1 MSDLARRPPFLA
13 ALRPS
18 PAAGATLL
26 VMVSAVGFGLV
37 PLFGRLLAEAGLANP
52 TIAFLR
58 FAFSLLVMLPFLP
71 RRRAKLK
78 PAALLAGAGV
88 AMGLAWTAYLDALQT
103 VSVAAA
109 GVVYMTYPLFAV
121 LLARLLLGQRLG
133 RRALLAAGLVLA
145 GALVALAPGSL
156 QGGQFQGGQ
165 FQAGQLPALL
175 SALPAPIAFA
185 LIIVVLT
192 GLTHG
197 LTTLEKMAAGMAG
210 ATLGLL
216 PLALLRGDL
225 LEIPADPGIWL
236 LIAGMIGATALLP
249 QLLYTFAAPRVG
261 PSRSAMAGSLELP
274 TMFLVGALAFGETVG
289 PGELAAAV
297 LICLSVAVAPA
308 LVAQPKTPP
317 APRLTG

>member
-26 VMVSAVGFGLV
+26 VMLSALV
-37 PLFGRLLAEAGLANP
+37 PLFGRLLAEAGLASP

-88 AMGLAWTAYLDALQT
+88 AMGLAWTAYLDSLQT

-109 GVVYMTYPLFAV
+109 GIVYMTYPLFAV

-133 RRALLAAGLVLA
+133 RRALLASGLVLA
-145 GALVALAPGSL
+145 AALAALSPGSL
-156 QGGQFQGGQ
+156 P
-165 FQAGQLPALL
+165 AGQLPALL

-185 LIIVVLT
+185 LVIVVLT

-225 LEIPADPGIWL
+225 LDLPADPEVWL
-236 LIAGMIGATALLP
+236 LVAGMIGATALLP

-274 TMFLVGALAFGETVG
+274 TMFLVGALAFGERLG
-289 PGELAAAV
+289 AGEMAAAV
-297 LICLSVAVAPA
+297 LICLSVAVAPVVVA
-308 LVAQPKTPP
+308 PAIVAQPKIPP
-317 APRLTG
+317 AG